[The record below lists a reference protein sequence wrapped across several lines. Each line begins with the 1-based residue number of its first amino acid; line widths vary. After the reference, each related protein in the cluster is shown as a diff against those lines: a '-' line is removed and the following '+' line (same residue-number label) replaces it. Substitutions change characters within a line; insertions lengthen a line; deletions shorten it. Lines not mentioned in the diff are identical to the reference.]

1 VGTADASPADALV
14 IFGISGDLARR
25 MTFRALYRLEGRGLL
40 GVPVIGVALE
50 NWTTPELRA
59 HAREAIEAGDVQ
71 VREDVM
77 DRFLARLTYVQGDM
91 SDPSTC
97 DQLAAVLG
105 ASQHPLYYLALPPWL
120 FAPVV
125 RSLGK
130 AGLLDDAVVAVEK
143 PFGHDLASAKE
154 LEREL
159 HEFLTEDQLLLVDHF
174 LGKEPV
180 MDIQFLRFANEV
192 LEPLWNRD
200 HVTCVQITMA
210 ESIGV
215 QGRGALYDELG
226 ALRDVVQ
233 NHALQMM
240 ALIAME
246 PAANAGAD
254 ELRGKKC
261 DVFRAVRSAEPDR
274 CVRGQYEGYRQL
286 PGVAPDSDTETF
298 VALRLDVDNWRW
310 HGVPFFIRAG
320 KALACRATE
329 VRVFFRRPPRLAFV
343 PAPPRPEPN
352 QLILRVDPEPGLRL
366 VLQSKS
372 PERVTSQPVHL
383 DLQFA
388 DELGVPPDP
397 YERLLDAALRGDHTL
412 FARRDCVEETWRI
425 VQPILDRPPRVEP
438 YLPGSFG
445 PQSSELIVRGFQ
457 QWRYPWLP
465 GQK

>member
-40 GVPVIGVALE
+40 GVPVIGVALQ
-50 NWTTPELRA
+50 NWTTAELRA
-59 HAREAIEAGDVQ
+59 HAREAIEASDVQ

-77 DRFLARLTYVQGDM
+77 DRFLARLTYVQGDV

-97 DQLAAVLG
+97 DLLAAALG
-105 ASQHPLYYLALPPWL
+105 SSQHPLYYLALPPWL

-130 AGLLDDAVVAVEK
+130 AGLLDGAVVAVEK

-200 HVTCVQITMA
+200 HVACVQITMA

-215 QGRGALYDELG
+215 RGRGALYDELG

-246 PAANAGAD
+246 PAANAGAE

-298 VALRLDVDNWRW
+298 VALRLDIDNWRW

-425 VQPILDRPPRVEP
+425 VQPILDRPPRAEP

>member
-1 VGTADASPADALV
+1 VEIADPSPADALV
-14 IFGISGDLARR
+14 IFGITGDLARR

-40 GVPVIGVALE
+40 RVPVIGVALQ
-50 NWTTPELRA
+50 NWTTSELRA
-59 HAREAIEAGDVQ
+59 YAREAVEASGVQ

-77 DRFLARLTYVQGDM
+77 DRFLARLTYVQGDV

-97 DQLAAVLG
+97 DQLAAALG
-105 ASQHPLYYLALPPWL
+105 PSQHPLYYLALPPWL

-130 AGLLDDAVVAVEK
+130 AGLLDGAVVAVEK

-159 HEFLTEDQLLLVDHF
+159 HEFLSEDQLLLVDHF

-192 LEPLWNRD
+192 LEPVWNRD
-200 HVTCVQITMA
+200 HMTCVQITMA

-215 QGRGALYDELG
+215 QGRGALYDEVG

-246 PAANAGAD
+246 PAANSDAD

-261 DVFRAVRSAEPDR
+261 DVFRAVRSADPDR
-274 CVRGQYEGYRQL
+274 CVRGQYYGYRQV

-298 VALRLDVDNWRW
+298 VALRLDIDNWRW

-352 QLILRVDPEPGLRL
+352 QLILRIDPEPGLRL

-372 PERVTSQPVHL
+372 PERVTSQPVHM
-383 DLQFA
+383 DVQFA

-425 VQPILDRPPRVEP
+425 VQPILDRPPPVEP
-438 YLPGSFG
+438 YLPGTFG
-445 PQSSELIVRGFQ
+445 PQSADLIVRGFQ

>member
-1 VGTADASPADALV
+1 MELADVTPADALV
-14 IFGISGDLARR
+14 IFGVSGDLARR
-25 MTFRALYRLEGRGLL
+25 MTFRALYRLEARGLL
-40 GVPVIGVALE
+40 DVPVIGVALE
-50 NWTTPELRA
+50 DWTTQELRT
-59 HAREAIEAGDVQ
+59 HARRAIEASGVQ
-71 VREDVM
+71 VRDEVM
-77 DRFLARLTYVQGDM
+77 DRLLPRLTYVQGDI

-97 DQLAAVLG
+97 DQLAGALG
-105 ASQHPLYYLALPPWL
+105 GSQHPLYYLALPPWL

-130 AGLLDDAVVAVEK
+130 AGLLDGAVVAVEK
-143 PFGHDLASAKE
+143 PFGHDLGSARE

-159 HEFLTEDQLLLVDHF
+159 HEYLAEDQLLLVDHF

-192 LEPLWNRD
+192 LEPVWNRH
-200 HVTCVQITMA
+200 HVTCVQITLA

-215 QGRGALYDELG
+215 QGRGALYDDLG

-240 ALIAME
+240 ALVAME
-246 PAANAGAD
+246 PAANASAD

-261 DVFRAVRSAEPDR
+261 DVFRSTRSAEPGR
-274 CVRGQYEGYRQL
+274 CVRGQYEGYRQV

-298 VALRLDVDNWRW
+298 AALRLDVDNWRW

-320 KALACRATE
+320 KALARRGTE
-329 VRVFFRRPPRLAFV
+329 VRVFFHRPPRLAFV

-366 VLQSKS
+366 VLQSKA
-372 PERVTSQPVHL
+372 PERVTSEPVHM
-383 DLQFA
+383 DLRFA

-397 YERLLDAALRGDHTL
+397 YERLLDAALRGDHSL

-425 VQPILDRPPRVEP
+425 VQPLLDQPPPVEP
-438 YLPGSFG
+438 YPPGSFG
-445 PQSSELIVRGFQ
+445 PPRAELVVRGFPR
-457 QWRYPWLP
+457 WRYPWLP
-465 GQK
+465 GEN

>member
-1 VGTADASPADALV
+1 V
-14 IFGISGDLARR
+14 IFGITGDLTRR
-25 MTFRALYRLEGRGLL
+25 MTFRALYRLEDRGLL
-40 GVPVIGVALE
+40 RVPVIGVALQ
-50 NWTTPELRA
+50 NWTTPELRV
-59 HAREAIEAGDVQ
+59 HAREAVEASGVQ

-77 DRFLARLTYVQGDM
+77 DRFLARLTYVQGDV

-97 DQLAAVLG
+97 DQLAAALG

-130 AGLLDDAVVAVEK
+130 AGLLDGAVVAVEK
-143 PFGHDLASAKE
+143 PFGHDLASAKD

-159 HEFLTEDQLLLVDHF
+159 HEYLSEDQLLLVDHF

-192 LEPLWNRD
+192 LEPVWNRD
-200 HVTCVQITMA
+200 HMTCVQITMA

-215 QGRGALYDELG
+215 QGRGALYDDVG

-233 NHALQMM
+233 NHAMQMM

-246 PAANAGAD
+246 PAANSEAD

-261 DVFRAVRSAEPDR
+261 DVFRAVRSADPDR
-274 CVRGQYEGYRQL
+274 CVRGQYDGYRQI

-298 VALRLDVDNWRW
+298 VALRLDIDNWRW

-352 QLILRVDPEPGLRL
+352 QLILRIDPEPGLRL

-372 PERVTSQPVHL
+372 PERVTSQPVHM
-383 DLQFA
+383 DVQFA

-425 VQPILDRPPRVEP
+425 VQPILNRPPPVEP
-438 YLPGSFG
+438 YLPGTFG
-445 PQSSELIVRGFQ
+445 PQSADLIVRGYQ

>member
-1 VGTADASPADALV
+1 
-14 IFGISGDLARR
+14 
-25 MTFRALYRLEGRGLL
+25 
-40 GVPVIGVALE
+40 
-50 NWTTPELRA
+50 
-59 HAREAIEAGDVQ
+59 
-71 VREDVM
+71 
-77 DRFLARLTYVQGDM
+77 
-91 SDPSTC
+91 
-97 DQLAAVLG
+97 
-105 ASQHPLYYLALPPWL
+105 
-120 FAPVV
+120 
-125 RSLGK
+125 
-130 AGLLDDAVVAVEK
+130 VAVEK

-274 CVRGQYEGYRQL
+274 CARGQYEGYRQL

-425 VQPILDRPPRVEP
+425 VQPILDRPPRAEP

>member
-1 VGTADASPADALV
+1 VEIADAGPADALV
-14 IFGISGDLARR
+14 IFGITGDLARR
-25 MTFRALYRLEGRGLL
+25 MTFRALYRLEARGLL
-40 GVPVIGVALE
+40 RVPVIGVALQ
-50 NWTTPELRA
+50 NWTTPELRT
-59 HAREAIEAGDVQ
+59 HAREAVEASGVQ

-77 DRFLARLTYVQGDM
+77 DRFLARLTYVQGDV

-97 DQLAAVLG
+97 DQLAAALG
-105 ASQHPLYYLALPPWL
+105 ASQYPLYYLALPPWL

-130 AGLLDDAVVAVEK
+130 AGLLDGAVVAVEK
-143 PFGHDLASAKE
+143 PFGHDLESAKE

-159 HEFLTEDQLLLVDHF
+159 HEFLSEDQLLLVDHF

-192 LEPLWNRD
+192 LEPVWNRD
-200 HVTCVQITMA
+200 HMTCVQITMA

-215 QGRGALYDELG
+215 QGRGAFYDEVG

-246 PAANAGAD
+246 PAANSGAD

-261 DVFRAVRSAEPDR
+261 DVFRAVRSADPDR
-274 CVRGQYEGYRQL
+274 CVRGQYEGYREV

-298 VALRLDVDNWRW
+298 VALRLDIDNWRW

-352 QLILRVDPEPGLRL
+352 QLILRIDPEPGLRL

-372 PERVTSQPVHL
+372 PERVTSQPVHM
-383 DLQFA
+383 DVQFA

-425 VQPILDRPPRVEP
+425 VQPILDRPPPVEP
-438 YLPGSFG
+438 YLPGTFG
-445 PQSSELIVRGFQ
+445 PQSADLIVRGFQ

>member
-1 VGTADASPADALV
+1 VGTAEASPADALV
-14 IFGISGDLARR
+14 IFGITGDLARR
-25 MTFRALYRLEGRGLL
+25 MTFRALYRLEERGLL
-40 GVPVIGVALE
+40 GVPIIGVALE
-50 NWTTPELRA
+50 NWKTPELRA
-59 HAREAIEAGDVQ
+59 RARQAIEASGVE

-77 DRFLARLTYVQGDM
+77 DRFLATFTYVQGDV

-97 DQLAAVLG
+97 DQLAAALG

-130 AGLLDDAVVAVEK
+130 AGLLDGAVVAVEK
-143 PFGHDLASAKE
+143 PFGHDLASARE

-159 HEFLTEDQLLLVDHF
+159 HEYLTEDQLLLVDHF

-192 LEPLWNRD
+192 LEPVWNRD
-200 HVTCVQITMA
+200 HMTCVQITMA

-261 DVFRAVRSAEPDR
+261 DVFRAVRSADPRR
-274 CVRGQYEGYRQL
+274 CVRGQYEGYRQV

-352 QLILRVDPEPGLRL
+352 QLILRVDPDPGLRL

-425 VQPILDRPPRVEP
+425 VQPILDQPPRVES